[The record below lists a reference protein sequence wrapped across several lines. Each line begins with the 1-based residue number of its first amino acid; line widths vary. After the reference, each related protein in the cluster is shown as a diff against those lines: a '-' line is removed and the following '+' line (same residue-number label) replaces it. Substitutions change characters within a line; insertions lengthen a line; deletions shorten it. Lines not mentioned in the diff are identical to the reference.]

1 MEVYT
6 KLHEVQKRVK
16 SVEKNGYNSFNK
28 YEYATY
34 ADVLDAVRPHLDEL
48 GLVLTVSVEPVNNEF
63 IFSED
68 GKYYTISS
76 CVATAELVAL
86 VDGSRVTVKSPGM
99 SADKQGDKSCF
110 KAVTGAKKYAVLGLF
125 NLDTDGADPENDAVT
140 VERTESAPSR
150 TRPSSAS
157 SSRTSQTR
165 PTRSNDDF

>member
-48 GLVLTVSVEPVNNEF
+48 GLVLTVSVEPVSNEF
-63 IFSED
+63 MFSED

-76 CVATAELVAL
+76 CTATAELISVS
-86 VDGSRVTVKSPGM
+86 DGSVVRVSSPGM
-99 SADKQGDKSCF
+99 SADKQGDKACF

-140 VERTESAPSR
+140 VEKDDTRGARTKPPASVPR
-150 TRPSSAS
+150 TPLR
-157 SSRTSQTR
+157 
-165 PTRSNDDF
+165 TRSNDEF